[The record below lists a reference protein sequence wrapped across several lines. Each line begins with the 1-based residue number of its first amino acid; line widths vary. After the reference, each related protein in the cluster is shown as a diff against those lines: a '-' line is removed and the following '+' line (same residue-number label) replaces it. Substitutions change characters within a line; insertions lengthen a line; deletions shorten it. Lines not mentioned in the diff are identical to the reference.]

1 MSSDA
6 VYIIRVSLQL
16 SQHNQHIFG
25 EAAIGTAWLCG
36 YGIPCPSAAGPSV
49 HYCTCDCFATKA

>member
-6 VYIIRVSLQL
+6 VYIIGVSLQL

-25 EAAIGTAWLCG
+25 EAAIGTLAVWLWYPLPLG
-36 YGIPCPSAAGPSV
+36 SLGSGSIGPLL
-49 HYCTCDCFATKA
+49 HL